1 MAILFEPDS
10 VFLQRFLRAGG
21 YYKHD
26 IDGLIGSMTK
36 AALALFEADTAN
48 VRGELG
54 GFDKRTEA
62 TIGTMLVA
70 TQRAARKFMVATP
83 SAGLSSGLVARLI
96 SGTRTFAQQD
106 DLFAQGRTKPGKKV
120 TNARGGQS
128 NHNFGIAWDVGIF
141 TSSGA
146 YIDDLADK
154 GKMTSSAVEAEY
166 KKLGPMGRSQGLF
179 WGGDWSKPDRP
190 HFQMLDNDQL
200 VSIRERFLTGA
211 TIV

>member
-1 MAILFEPDS
+1 MAFLFAPDS

-26 IDGLIGSMTK
+26 IDGLIGEMSR
-36 AALALFEADTAN
+36 AALLLFENDTASS
-48 VRGELG
+48 RGELG
-54 GFDKRTEA
+54 TFDKRTEA

-70 TQRAARKFMVATP
+70 TQRAARKFMQATS
-83 SAGLSSGLVARLI
+83 SAGLSAGFTARLI

-106 DLFAQGRTKPGKKV
+106 ELFAQGRTKPGPKV

-128 NHNFGIAWDVGIF
+128 NHNYGIAWDVGIF

-146 YIDDLADK
+146 YIDGEADK
-154 GKMTSSAVEAEY
+154 GKMTRKSVEAEY
-166 KKLGPMGRSQGLF
+166 KRLGPVGRDLGLF

-200 VSIRERFLTGA
+200 PSVRGRFLSGG